1 MSRSIRT
8 MVAAAAVLVLASSAM
23 AGNLTGTV
31 KYEGP
36 QPPKVPLKMD
46 ADQGCAKKHTTPV
59 FSETV
64 VVNDN
69 KTLRNVFVYV
79 KSGLPDKAWPVPST
93 AVTMDQNGCQYHPHI
108 MGVQV
113 GQKFIVKNSDG
124 LLHNVHS
131 LSKTNA
137 SFNKAMPATVP
148 TAEYTF
154 DKEEF
159 MFKVKC
165 DVHPWMGAYVTVLK
179 HPFFAVTGEDGKF
192 TIKDLP
198 DGTYTVEAWHEYTK
212 GFQPQTAQVVVKGG
226 ATQDFTF
233 KVAAAAK

>member
-1 MSRSIRT
+1 MHSRWINT
-8 MVAAAAVLVLASSAM
+8 VLAVAAAFVLCSSAM
-23 AGNLTGTV
+23 AGSITGTIQ
-31 KYEGP
+31 YEGA
-36 QPPKVPLKMD
+36 QPPKVPIKMD
-46 ADQGCAKKHTTPV
+46 ADQSCAKKHGEPV

-69 KTLRNVFVYV
+69 GTLRNVFVYV
-79 KSGLPDKAWPVPST
+79 KSGLPDKAWPVPGQP
-93 AVTMDQNGCQYHPHI
+93 VVMDQNGCQYKPHV

-113 GQKFIVKNSDG
+113 GQKFVVKNSDG

-137 SFNKAMPATVP
+137 AFNKAMPATV
-148 TAEYTF
+148 TEAEYLF

-159 MFKVKC
+159 MFKIKC

-179 HPFFAVTGEDGKF
+179 HPFFAVTGTDGKF
-192 TIKDLP
+192 KIDGLP

-212 GFQPQTAQVVVKGG
+212 GFQPLTAQVAVKGA

-233 KVAAAAK
+233 KGPSK